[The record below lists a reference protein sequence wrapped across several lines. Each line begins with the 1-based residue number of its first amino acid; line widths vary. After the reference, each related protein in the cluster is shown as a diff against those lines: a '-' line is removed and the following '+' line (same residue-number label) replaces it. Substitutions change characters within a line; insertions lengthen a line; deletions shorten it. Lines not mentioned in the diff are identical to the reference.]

1 MARHGNNRDTEKR
14 VRFDRV
20 LYFSGDATTTD
31 WRCTDCAMLGNT
43 PLHGVTDPKTGGPV
57 FPSDHFG
64 LLSTIGFGVADNV
77 KGRDGKKGSPLKAV
91 VTAGGGKKRKSP
103 A

>member
-1 MARHGNNRDTEKR
+1 MARHGNAETKKR

-20 LYFSGDATTTD
+20 LYFSGDATATD

-43 PLHGVTDPKTGGPV
+43 PLDGVTDPNTGGPV

-64 LLSTIGFGVADNV
+64 LLSTIGFGVADKV
-77 KGRDGKKGSPLKAV
+77 KGRNGQKGSPLKAV
-91 VTAGGGKKRKSP
+91 VSTSGATKRKSP